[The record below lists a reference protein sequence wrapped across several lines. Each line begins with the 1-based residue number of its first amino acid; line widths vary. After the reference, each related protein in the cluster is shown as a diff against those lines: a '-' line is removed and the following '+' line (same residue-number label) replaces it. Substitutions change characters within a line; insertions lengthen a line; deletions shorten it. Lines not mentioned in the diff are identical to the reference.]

1 MLLILVWMQTETIAF
16 ENSGGMKVR
25 MAFKS
30 YFKVNYPPTAISFVL
45 KGYDGTVFSTSL
57 VKDRLFSLGN
67 LREAKPAKTSDLIR
81 SSAADTAITP
91 SPEPEEERQVSQ
103 VPTTPK
109 KKKDK
114 KQAKKNDTATI
125 PSSESEPES
134 EAAPVATQP
143 IKKKGKHQT
152 KKNGRKNGNKRAR
165 SPEES
170 KFE

>member
-1 MLLILVWMQTETIAF
+1 MQTETIAF

-30 YFKVNYPPTAISFVL
+30 CFKVNYPPTAISFVL

-67 LREAKPAKTSDLIR
+67 LREAKPMKTSGLIR

-91 SPEPEEERQVSQ
+91 SPEPLEEERLAPQI
-103 VPTTPK
+103 PTTPSK
-109 KKKDK
+109 KKGKN
-114 KQAKKNDTATI
+114 QAKKNDTATS
-125 PSSESEPES
+125 PSQGPEEKEERQS
-134 EAAPVATQP
+134 PQVATKAS
-143 IKKKGKHQT
+143 KKKGKNQA
-152 KKNGRKNGNKRAR
+152 KKNSRKILTGKKRAR
-165 SPEES
+165 SPEEG

>member
-1 MLLILVWMQTETIAF
+1 MQPDTIGF

-57 VKDRLFSLGN
+57 VEDRLFSLGN
-67 LREAKPAKTSDLIR
+67 LREAKPKKTSDFIR

-91 SPEPEEERQVSQ
+91 SPEPEEERQAPQ
-103 VPTTPK
+103 VPTTPSK
-109 KKKDK
+109 KKGKN
-114 KQAKKNDTATI
+114 QAKMNDTATI
-125 PSSESEPES
+125 PSQEPE
-134 EAAPVATQP
+134 EERQAPQVPTKRS
-143 IKKKGKHQT
+143 KKKGKNQA
-152 KKNGRKNGNKRAR
+152 KKSGRKTLDGKKRAR
-165 SPEES
+165 SPEEG

>member
-1 MLLILVWMQTETIAF
+1 MQADTIGF

-57 VKDRLFSLGN
+57 VEDRLFSLGN
-67 LREAKPAKTSDLIR
+67 LREAKPKKTSDFIR

-91 SPEPEEERQVSQ
+91 SPEPEEERQAPQ
-103 VPTTPK
+103 VPTK
-109 KKKDK
+109 R
-114 KQAKKNDTATI
+114 
-125 PSSESEPES
+125 S
-134 EAAPVATQP
+134 
-143 IKKKGKHQT
+143 KKKGKNQA
-152 KKNGRKNGNKRAR
+152 KKSGRKTLDGKKRAR
-165 SPEES
+165 SPEEG